1 MKRLVSMIICLA
13 MILSLSA
20 GALAEGETIKIGAIL
35 SFTGAASHESAL
47 LKQGYDFAAKYWNS
61 QGGIA
66 SLGGAQIEMVYA
78 DHADDVEIAKTEYER
93 LKSEGCVMMTGDY
106 SGGSVMLAMQPLTE
120 RYHIPFVVSQQ
131 SALEVYTE
139 GNEWTFNPTN
149 DASTNAQGLVGV
161 VQMIEEKFGDKI
173 DGVGFIVT
181 NTEWGQSQM
190 ESFQKYFTEAGI
202 ETVYNEVFESGTAD
216 FSAQIQKMKAANV
229 KFIVPVI
236 EAFNDAVLLYRQ
248 MKEYE
253 LHVGFLC
260 CGGVMVTPEFKE
272 AVGDC
277 DGIFSTDT
285 WNPGFLPAKGEEAV
299 AIEQQYQDEY
309 GMRMNE
315 NAGCAWN
322 AMAVMVAALEAAGS
336 TDGDALQQA
345 LKEMD
350 LPEDSKYMI
359 MTPFEGMKFGYPDNN
374 GNYGHNIYGLST
386 CSQMIDGEW
395 KMIWPD
401 RLLGENN
408 PIVWPVN

>member
-1 MKRLVSMIICLA
+1 MKHLVSLVVCLA
-13 MILSLSA
+13 MVMSLCC
-20 GALAEGETIKIGAIL
+20 GALAEDTIKIGAIL

-47 LKQGYDFAAKYWNS
+47 LKQGYDFAAEYWNN
-61 QGGIA
+61 QGGIE
-66 SLGGAQIEMVYA
+66 SLGGARIEMVYA

-149 DASTNAQGLVGV
+149 DASTNAQGLVGI
-161 VQMIEEKFGDKI
+161 VQMVEEKFGDKI

-190 ESFQKYFTEAGI
+190 ESFKKYFTEAGI

-253 LHVGFLC
+253 CNVGFLC
-260 CGGVMVTPEFKE
+260 CGGVMVTPQFKE
-272 AVGDC
+272 AVGEC

-285 WNPGFLPAKGEEAV
+285 WNPGFLPAHGEEAV
-299 AIEQQYQDEY
+299 AIEKKYQEEY
-309 GMRMNE
+309 NMRMNE

-322 AMAVMVAALEAAGS
+322 AVAVMVAALEAAGS
-336 TDGDALQQA
+336 TDGDALQTA
-345 LKEMD
+345 LKNMD

-395 KMIWPD
+395 KMVWPD
-401 RLLGENN
+401 RLLGDNN
-408 PIVWPVN
+408 PIVWPIN

>member
-1 MKRLVSMIICLA
+1 MKHLVSLVVCLA
-13 MILSLSA
+13 MVMSLCC
-20 GALAEGETIKIGAIL
+20 GALAEDTIKIGAIL

-47 LKQGYDFAAKYWNS
+47 LKQGYDFAAEYWNN
-61 QGGIA
+61 QGGIE
-66 SLGGAQIEMVYA
+66 SLGGAKIEMVYA

-149 DASTNAQGLVGV
+149 DASTNAQGLVGIV
-161 VQMIEEKFGDKI
+161 RMVEEKFGDKI

-190 ESFQKYFTEAGI
+190 ESFKKYFTEAGI

-253 LHVGFLC
+253 CNVGFLC
-260 CGGVMVTPEFKE
+260 CGGVMVTPQFKE
-272 AVGDC
+272 AVGEC

-285 WNPGFLPAKGEEAV
+285 WNPGFLPAHGEEAV
-299 AIEQQYQDEY
+299 AIEKKYQEEY
-309 GMRMNE
+309 NMRMNE

-322 AMAVMVAALEAAGS
+322 AVAVMVAALEAAGS
-336 TDGDALQQA
+336 TDGDALQTA
-345 LKEMD
+345 LKNMD

-395 KMIWPD
+395 KMVWPD
-401 RLLGENN
+401 RLLGDNN
-408 PIVWPVN
+408 PIVWPIN

>member
-1 MKRLVSMIICLA
+1 MKHLVSLVVCLA
-13 MILSLSA
+13 MVMSLCC
-20 GALAEGETIKIGAIL
+20 GALAEDTIKIGAIL
-35 SFTGAASHESAL
+35 SFTGAAAHESAL
-47 LKQGYDFAAKYWNS
+47 LKQGYDFAAEYWNN
-61 QGGIA
+61 QGGIE
-66 SLGGAQIEMVYA
+66 SLGGAKIEMVYA

-149 DASTNAQGLVGV
+149 DASTNAQGLVGI
-161 VQMIEEKFGDKI
+161 VQMVEEKFGDKI

-253 LHVGFLC
+253 CNVGFLC
-260 CGGVMVTPEFKE
+260 CGGVMVTPQFKE
-272 AVGDC
+272 AVGEC

-285 WNPGFLPAKGEEAV
+285 WNPGFLPAHGEEAV
-299 AIEQQYQDEY
+299 AIEKKYQEEY
-309 GMRMNE
+309 NMRMNE

-322 AMAVMVAALEAAGS
+322 SVAVMVAALEAAGS
-336 TDGDALQQA
+336 TDGDALQTA
-345 LKEMD
+345 LKNMD

-395 KMIWPD
+395 KMVWPD
-401 RLLGENN
+401 RLLGDNN
-408 PIVWPVN
+408 PIVWPIN

>member
-202 ETVYNEVFESGTAD
+202 ETVYSEVFESGTAD

-374 GNYGHNIYGLST
+374 GNGSPYRIPDPFDTNLPRMVRQPRD
-386 CSQMIDGEW
+386 SQSNH
-395 KMIWPD
+395 P
-401 RLLGENN
+401 
-408 PIVWPVN
+408 

>member
-1 MKRLVSMIICLA
+1 MKHLVSLVVCLA
-13 MILSLSA
+13 MVMSLCC
-20 GALAEGETIKIGAIL
+20 GALAEDTIKIGAIL

-47 LKQGYDFAAKYWNS
+47 LKQGYDFAAEYWNN
-61 QGGIA
+61 QGGIE
-66 SLGGAQIEMVYA
+66 SLGGAKIEMVYA

-149 DASTNAQGLVGV
+149 DASTNAQGLVGI
-161 VQMIEEKFGDKI
+161 VQMVEEKFGDKI

-190 ESFQKYFTEAGI
+190 ESFKKYFTEAGI

-253 LHVGFLC
+253 CNVGFLC
-260 CGGVMVTPEFKE
+260 CGGVMVTPQFKE
-272 AVGDC
+272 AVGEC

-285 WNPGFLPAKGEEAV
+285 WNPGFLPAHGEEAV
-299 AIEQQYQDEY
+299 AIEKKYQEEY
-309 GMRMNE
+309 NMRMNE

-322 AMAVMVAALEAAGS
+322 AVAVMVAALEAAGS
-336 TDGDALQQA
+336 TDGDALQTA
-345 LKEMD
+345 LKNMD

-386 CSQMIDGEW
+386 CSQMIGGEW
-395 KMIWPD
+395 KMVWPD
-401 RLLGENN
+401 RLLGDNN
-408 PIVWPVN
+408 PIVWPIN

>member
-1 MKRLVSMIICLA
+1 MKHLVSLVVCLA
-13 MILSLSA
+13 MVMSLCC
-20 GALAEGETIKIGAIL
+20 GALAEDTIKIGAIL

-47 LKQGYDFAAKYWNS
+47 LKQGYDFAAEYWNN
-61 QGGIA
+61 QGGIE
-66 SLGGAQIEMVYA
+66 SLGGAKIEMVYA

-131 SALEVYTE
+131 SAREVYTD

-149 DASTNAQGLVGV
+149 DASTNAQGLVGI
-161 VQMIEEKFGDKI
+161 VQMVEEKFGDKI

-190 ESFQKYFTEAGI
+190 ESFKKYFTEAGI

-253 LHVGFLC
+253 CNVGFLC
-260 CGGVMVTPEFKE
+260 CGGVMVTPQFKE
-272 AVGDC
+272 AVGEC

-285 WNPGFLPAKGEEAV
+285 WNPGFLPAHGEEAV
-299 AIEQQYQDEY
+299 AIEKKYQEEY
-309 GMRMNE
+309 NMRMNE

-322 AMAVMVAALEAAGS
+322 AVAVMVAALEAAGS
-336 TDGDALQQA
+336 TDGDALQTA
-345 LKEMD
+345 LKNMD

-395 KMIWPD
+395 KMVWPD
-401 RLLGENN
+401 RLLGDNN
-408 PIVWPVN
+408 PIVWPIN

>member
-1 MKRLVSMIICLA
+1 MKHLVSLVVCLA
-13 MILSLSA
+13 MVMSLCC
-20 GALAEGETIKIGAIL
+20 GALAEDTIKIGAIL

-47 LKQGYDFAAKYWNS
+47 LKQGYDFAAEYWNN
-61 QGGIA
+61 QGGIE
-66 SLGGAQIEMVYA
+66 SLGGAKIEMVYA

-149 DASTNAQGLVGV
+149 DASTNAQGLVGI
-161 VQMIEEKFGDKI
+161 VQMVEEKFGDKI

-190 ESFQKYFTEAGI
+190 ESFKKYFTEAGI

-248 MKEYE
+248 RKEYE
-253 LHVGFLC
+253 CNVGFLC
-260 CGGVMVTPEFKE
+260 CGGVMVTPQFKE
-272 AVGDC
+272 AVGEC

-285 WNPGFLPAKGEEAV
+285 WNPGFLPAHGEEAV
-299 AIEQQYQDEY
+299 AIEKKYQEEY
-309 GMRMNE
+309 NMRMNE

-322 AMAVMVAALEAAGS
+322 AVAVMVAALEAAGS
-336 TDGDALQQA
+336 TDGDALQTA
-345 LKEMD
+345 LKNMD

-395 KMIWPD
+395 KMVWPD
-401 RLLGENN
+401 RLLGDNN
-408 PIVWPVN
+408 PIVWPIN

>member
-1 MKRLVSMIICLA
+1 MKHLVSLVVCLA
-13 MILSLSA
+13 MVMSLCC
-20 GALAEGETIKIGAIL
+20 GALAEDTIKIGAIL

-47 LKQGYDFAAKYWNS
+47 LKQGYDFAAEYWNN
-61 QGGIA
+61 QGGIE
-66 SLGGAQIEMVYA
+66 SLGGAKIEMVYA

-149 DASTNAQGLVGV
+149 DASTNAQGLVGI
-161 VQMIEEKFGDKI
+161 VQMVEEKFGDKI

-253 LHVGFLC
+253 CNVGFLC
-260 CGGVMVTPEFKE
+260 CGGVMVTPQFKE
-272 AVGDC
+272 AVGEC

-285 WNPGFLPAKGEEAV
+285 WNPGFLPAHGEEAV
-299 AIEQQYQDEY
+299 AIEKKYQEEY
-309 GMRMNE
+309 NMRMNE

-322 AMAVMVAALEAAGS
+322 AVAVMVAALEAAGS
-336 TDGDALQQA
+336 TDGDALQTA
-345 LKEMD
+345 LKNMD

-395 KMIWPD
+395 KMVWPD
-401 RLLGENN
+401 RLLGDNN
-408 PIVWPVN
+408 PIVWPIN

>member
-1 MKRLVSMIICLA
+1 MKHLVSLVVCLA
-13 MILSLSA
+13 MVMSLCC
-20 GALAEGETIKIGAIL
+20 GALAEDTIKIGAIL

-47 LKQGYDFAAKYWNS
+47 LKQGYDFAAEYWNN
-61 QGGIA
+61 QGGIE
-66 SLGGAQIEMVYA
+66 SLGGAKIEMVYA

-149 DASTNAQGLVGV
+149 DASTNAQGLVGI
-161 VQMIEEKFGDKI
+161 VQMVEEKFGDKI

-190 ESFQKYFTEAGI
+190 ESFKKYFTEAGI

-253 LHVGFLC
+253 CNVGFLC
-260 CGGVMVTPEFKE
+260 CGGVMVTPQFKE
-272 AVGDC
+272 AVGEC

-285 WNPGFLPAKGEEAV
+285 WNPGFLLAHGEEAV
-299 AIEQQYQDEY
+299 AIEKKYQEEY
-309 GMRMNE
+309 NMRMNE

-322 AMAVMVAALEAAGS
+322 AVAVMVAALEAAGS
-336 TDGDALQQA
+336 TDGDALQTA
-345 LKEMD
+345 LKNMD

-395 KMIWPD
+395 KMVWPD
-401 RLLGENN
+401 RLLGDNN
-408 PIVWPVN
+408 PIVWPIN

>member
-1 MKRLVSMIICLA
+1 MKHLVSLVVCLA
-13 MILSLSA
+13 MVMSLCC
-20 GALAEGETIKIGAIL
+20 GALAEDTIKIGAIL

-47 LKQGYDFAAKYWNS
+47 LKQGYDFAAEYWNN
-61 QGGIA
+61 QGGIE
-66 SLGGAQIEMVYA
+66 SLGGAKIEMVYA

-149 DASTNAQGLVGV
+149 DASTNAQGLVGI
-161 VQMIEEKFGDKI
+161 VQMVEEKFGDKI

-190 ESFQKYFTEAGI
+190 ESFKKYFTEAGI

-253 LHVGFLC
+253 CNVGFLC
-260 CGGVMVTPEFKE
+260 CGGVMVTPQFKE
-272 AVGDC
+272 AVGEC

-285 WNPGFLPAKGEEAV
+285 WNPGFLPAHGEEAV
-299 AIEQQYQDEY
+299 AIEKKYQEEY
-309 GMRMNE
+309 NMRMNE

-322 AMAVMVAALEAAGS
+322 AVAVMVAALEAAGS
-336 TDGDALQQA
+336 TDGDALQTA
-345 LKEMD
+345 LKNMD

-395 KMIWPD
+395 KMVWPD
-401 RLLGENN
+401 CLLGDNN
-408 PIVWPVN
+408 PIVWPIN

>member
-1 MKRLVSMIICLA
+1 MKHLVSLVVCLA
-13 MILSLSA
+13 MVMSLCC
-20 GALAEGETIKIGAIL
+20 GALAEDTIKIGAIL

-47 LKQGYDFAAKYWNS
+47 LKQGYDFAAEYWNN
-61 QGGIA
+61 QGGIE
-66 SLGGAQIEMVYA
+66 SLGGAKIEMVYA

-131 SALEVYTE
+131 STLEVYTE

-149 DASTNAQGLVGV
+149 DASTNAQGLVGI
-161 VQMIEEKFGDKI
+161 VQMVEEKFGDKI

-190 ESFQKYFTEAGI
+190 ESFKKYFTEAGI

-253 LHVGFLC
+253 CNVGFLC
-260 CGGVMVTPEFKE
+260 CGGVMVTPQFKE
-272 AVGDC
+272 AVGEC

-285 WNPGFLPAKGEEAV
+285 WNPGFLPAHGEEAV
-299 AIEQQYQDEY
+299 AIEKKYQEEY
-309 GMRMNE
+309 NMRMNE

-322 AMAVMVAALEAAGS
+322 AVAVMVAALEAAGS
-336 TDGDALQQA
+336 TDGDALQTA
-345 LKEMD
+345 LKNMD

-395 KMIWPD
+395 KMVWPD
-401 RLLGENN
+401 RLLGDNN
-408 PIVWPVN
+408 PIVWPIN

>member
-1 MKRLVSMIICLA
+1 MKHLVSLVVCLA
-13 MILSLSA
+13 MVMSLCC
-20 GALAEGETIKIGAIL
+20 GALAEDTIKIGAIL

-47 LKQGYDFAAKYWNS
+47 LKQGYDFAAEYWNN
-61 QGGIA
+61 QGGIE
-66 SLGGAQIEMVYA
+66 SLGGAKIEMVYA

-106 SGGSVMLAMQPLTE
+106 SGVSVMLAMQPLTE

-149 DASTNAQGLVGV
+149 DASTNAQGLVGI
-161 VQMIEEKFGDKI
+161 VQMVEEKFGDKI

-190 ESFQKYFTEAGI
+190 ESFKKYFTEAGI

-253 LHVGFLC
+253 CNVGFLC
-260 CGGVMVTPEFKE
+260 CGGVMVTPQFKE
-272 AVGDC
+272 AVGEC

-285 WNPGFLPAKGEEAV
+285 WNPGFLPAHGEEAV
-299 AIEQQYQDEY
+299 AIEKKYQEEY
-309 GMRMNE
+309 NMRMNE

-322 AMAVMVAALEAAGS
+322 AVAVMVAALEAAGS
-336 TDGDALQQA
+336 TDGDALQTA
-345 LKEMD
+345 LKNMD

-374 GNYGHNIYGLST
+374 GNYGHNIYGLSP

-395 KMIWPD
+395 KMVWPD
-401 RLLGENN
+401 RLLGDNN
-408 PIVWPVN
+408 PIVWPIN

>member
-1 MKRLVSMIICLA
+1 MKHLVSLVVCLA
-13 MILSLSA
+13 MVMSLCC
-20 GALAEGETIKIGAIL
+20 GALAEDTIKIGAIL

-47 LKQGYDFAAKYWNS
+47 LKQGYDFAAEYWNN
-61 QGGIA
+61 QGGIE
-66 SLGGAQIEMVYA
+66 SLGGAKIEMVYA

-93 LKSEGCVMMTGDY
+93 LKSEGCIMMTGDY

-149 DASTNAQGLVGV
+149 DASTNAQGLVGI
-161 VQMIEEKFGDKI
+161 VQMVEEKFGDKI

-190 ESFQKYFTEAGI
+190 ESFKKYFTEAGI

-253 LHVGFLC
+253 CNVGFLC
-260 CGGVMVTPEFKE
+260 CGGVMVTPQFKE
-272 AVGDC
+272 AVGEC

-285 WNPGFLPAKGEEAV
+285 WNPGFLPAHGEEAV
-299 AIEQQYQDEY
+299 AIEKKYQEEY
-309 GMRMNE
+309 NMRMNE

-322 AMAVMVAALEAAGS
+322 AVAVMVAALEAAGS
-336 TDGDALQQA
+336 TDGDALQTA
-345 LKEMD
+345 LKNMD

-395 KMIWPD
+395 KMVWPD
-401 RLLGENN
+401 RLLGDNN
-408 PIVWPVN
+408 PIVWPIN

>member
-1 MKRLVSMIICLA
+1 MKHLVSLVVCLA
-13 MILSLSA
+13 MVMSLCC
-20 GALAEGETIKIGAIL
+20 GALAEDTIKIGAIL

-47 LKQGYDFAAKYWNS
+47 LKQGYDFAAEYWNN
-61 QGGIA
+61 QGGIE
-66 SLGGAQIEMVYA
+66 SLGGAKIEMVYA

-149 DASTNAQGLVGV
+149 DASTNAQGLVGI
-161 VQMIEEKFGDKI
+161 VQMVEEKFGDKI

-190 ESFQKYFTEAGI
+190 ESFRKYFAEAGI

-253 LHVGFLC
+253 CNVGFLC
-260 CGGVMVTPEFKE
+260 CGGVMVTPQFKE
-272 AVGDC
+272 AVGEC

-285 WNPGFLPAKGEEAV
+285 WNPGFLPAHGEEAV
-299 AIEQQYQDEY
+299 AIEKKYQEEY
-309 GMRMNE
+309 NMRMNE

-322 AMAVMVAALEAAGS
+322 AVAVMVAALEAAGS
-336 TDGDALQQA
+336 TDGDALQTA
-345 LKEMD
+345 LKNMD

-395 KMIWPD
+395 KMVWPD
-401 RLLGENN
+401 RLLGDNN
-408 PIVWPVN
+408 PIVWPIN